1 MEGFT
6 DVHTWILSTLLKER
20 YTVVVCNWGRHRSV
34 GAVELAV
41 KDLER
46 LQYCH
51 FVVEII
57 HVDLE
62 SDVSERLWR
71 RLCAVGCE

>member
-1 MEGFT
+1 MVSNSKLVLESIFFRFLGLPF
-6 DVHTWILSTLLKER
+6 
-20 YTVVVCNWGRHRSV
+20 SV
-34 GAVELAV
+34 GVVELAV

-46 LQYCH
+46 LLYCY

-71 RLCAVGCE
+71 RLYAVGCE